1 MTDATAPAPKKG
13 LKGLFRLLIT
23 AAGAAALLGG
33 GFGGGLWYAGGQSS
47 PADEVLRLIERS
59 GGGSTADET
68 AEGDDA
74 ATPQRV
80 AKEIPE
86 EPAFVTNYFE
96 FPDPLTTNLAGST
109 RFLQVS
115 IGVSTQYDT
124 KVIANVETHAM
135 AIRSDVLAV
144 ISGFTI
150 EQVEGVEGRA
160 RLAEA
165 IRAAVNSRLES
176 LEGFGG
182 IEDVYFP
189 AFVLQ

>member
-13 LKGLFRLLIT
+13 LKGLFRMLFT
-23 AAGAAALLGG
+23 AVGAAALLGG

-59 GGGSTADET
+59 GGGPAAEDT
-68 AEGDDA
+68 EGDGA
-74 ATPQRV
+74 ETPQRV
-80 AKEIPE
+80 PREVPS
-86 EPAFVTNYFE
+86 EPDFVTNYFE
-96 FPDPLTTNLAGST
+96 FPNPLTTNLSGST

-165 IRAAVNSRLES
+165 IRAAINARLET